1 MVTCKPHLT
10 RRNSMHKLITLLVA
24 LLMIA
29 ANALAAVNVNT
40 ANEAELQML
49 TGIGPAKAKAII
61 DYRTKNGAFK
71 SVDDLTKVPGIG
83 PAVLG
88 KMKNDVT
95 LSGLTTAKTP
105 AQAAA
110 PVNEPAKPSPAV
122 SPTPAPAPTA
132 TAATPTPT
140 SVTKAPAAPAT
151 LPVPAGKAEPGKATP
166 TASPTATPTTAAPAK
181 AVTASQADPAAA
193 AATSAKGGPT
203 KAETSVSKDDAKKA
217 GKKEK
222 KDAAKNA
229 EAGTPKK

>member
-1 MVTCKPHLT
+1 MVICKPNLT
-10 RRNSMHKLITLLVA
+10 WRNSMYKLITLLVA
-24 LLMIA
+24 LLMTA
-29 ANALAAVNVNT
+29 VNAFAAVNVNT
-40 ANEAELQML
+40 ANETELQML

-105 AQAAA
+105 AQPAVPAS
-110 PVNEPAKPSPAV
+110 EPAKPSPAA
-122 SPTPAPAPTA
+122 SSTPASVPAA
-132 TAATPTPT
+132 TAATPAPA
-140 SVTKAPAAPAT
+140 SATKAPSAPAT
-151 LPVPAGKAEPGKATP
+151 LPVSAAKAETGKATP
-166 TASPTATPTTAAPAK
+166 IASPTATPTAVPAK
-181 AVTASQADPAAA
+181 AVTASQAEPAAA
-193 AATSAKGGPT
+193 AATTAKGGPS
-203 KAETSVSKDDAKKA
+203 KAETTMSKDDAKKA

-229 EAGTPKK
+229 EAGIPKK

>member
-1 MVTCKPHLT
+1 MEYESRFDRSECSLRAPSNRPACFARFPAQAPTEWNSTVGSTQTLSAPLITVARPHGARRMVTCKSNLT

-24 LLMIA
+24 LLMIT

-110 PVNEPAKPSPAV
+110 PANEPAKPSPAA
-122 SPTPAPAPTA
+122 SSSPAPVPTA
-132 TAATPTPT
+132 TAATPAPAGA
-140 SVTKAPAAPAT
+140 TKAPAAPAT
-151 LPVPAGKAEPGKATP
+151 VPVSAAKAEPGKATP
-166 TASPTATPTTAAPAK
+166 LASPTAA
-181 AVTASQADPAAA
+181 
-193 AATSAKGGPT
+193 
-203 KAETSVSKDDAKKA
+203 
-217 GKKEK
+217 
-222 KDAAKNA
+222 
-229 EAGTPKK
+229 